1 MEEIKKEQ
9 KGTRLKVY
17 FTSDL
22 HFSHTSILYFHPA
35 RREAAGITLEEL
47 QADKKAAIE
56 KHDEW
61 LIKLWNDTVR
71 REDFVYI
78 LGDFCLGNRERT
90 QKILSKLHGRKY
102 LIEGNH
108 DKSLHGL
115 ENYFEWYGQIKEAK
129 FNNNQY
135 PFIDP
140 NETFC
145 VEMCHFPMLT
155 WNRRTNGTC
164 MIHGHCH
171 NSLTNFNN
179 NSGEL
184 RVDVGIDS
192 DIAHLNLV
200 PLETLYKHF
209 KSIINAAGCKT
220 FQEYNELLMEK
231 QGYRA

>member
-78 LGDFCLGNRERT
+78 LGDFCLGNKERT
-90 QKILSKLHGRKY
+90 QKVLSRLHGRKY

-115 ENYFEWYGQIKEAK
+115 EYYFEWYGQIKEAK

-171 NSLTNFNN
+171 GSIDVVNKLTK
-179 NSGEL
+179 EL
-184 RVDVGIDS
+184 RLDVGFD
-192 DIAHLNLV
+192 ANLANLGLI
-200 PLETLYKHF
+200 PLDKLYKYF
-209 KSIINAAGCKT
+209 TDIRDAAGCKT
-220 FQEYNELLMEK
+220 FLEYNESLMQK

>member
-22 HFSHTSILYFHPA
+22 HFSHASILYFYPA
-35 RREAAGITLEEL
+35 RREAAGITWEEL
-47 QADKKAAIE
+47 QSDKKAAVE

-61 LIKLWNDTVR
+61 LIKVWNDTVR
-71 REDFVYI
+71 REDSVYI
-78 LGDFCLGNRERT
+78 LGDFCLSNRERT
-90 QKILSKLHGRKY
+90 QKILSQLHGKKF
-102 LIEGNH
+102 LVEGNH

-115 ENYFEWYGQIKEAK
+115 ENYFEWCGQIKEAK

-145 VEMCHFPMLT
+145 VEMCHYPLLT
-155 WNRRTNGTC
+155 WNRRTHGTC
-164 MIHGHCH
+164 MVHGHCH
-171 NSLTNFNN
+171 NSITNFNN
-179 NSGEL
+179 ISGEL

-192 DIAHLNLV
+192 DIAQFGLV
-200 PLETLYKHF
+200 QLETLYKHF
-209 KSIINAAGCKT
+209 TDIRDAAGCKT
-220 FQEYNELLMEK
+220 FQEYNEKLMNK

>member
-1 MEEIKKEQ
+1 MSEIKEQ
-9 KGTRLKVY
+9 KGTRIKVF
-17 FTSDL
+17 FTSDT
-22 HFSHTSILYFHPA
+22 HWSHTNVLYFHPA

-47 QADKKAAIE
+47 QLDKKAATE
-56 KHDEW
+56 KHDQW
-61 LIKLWNDTVR
+61 LIKVWNDTVR
-71 REDFVYI
+71 RGDIVYM

-90 QKILSKLHGRKY
+90 QKILSQLHGKKF

-129 FNNNQY
+129 FTNNQY

-145 VEMCHFPMLT
+145 VEMCHFPLLT
-155 WNRRTNGTC
+155 WNRRTHGSC
-164 MIHGHCH
+164 MVHGHCH
-171 NSLTNFNN
+171 GNVDAINKITK
-179 NSGEL
+179 EL

-192 DIAHLNLV
+192 GLAQFGLV

-209 KSIINAAGCKT
+209 ADIRDAAGCKT
-220 FQEYNELLMEK
+220 FQEYNEQLMNK